1 MMTIVMTILKMMA
14 ATCVQQVWRQI
25 FATTMS
31 MFSQRQQPECDII
44 DNTCGLEIDNM
55 QGDPS
60 LQQIP
65 VWRRKTIDLRPYGYD
80 DSYVLLLIDS
90 GAFTHVC
97 PTDFGK
103 GLTQVTR

>member
-1 MMTIVMTILKMMA
+1 MISLMMTILKMMA
-14 ATCVQQVWRQI
+14 VACAQQVWQQDFSFPVMRK
-25 FATTMS
+25 
-31 MFSQRQQPECDII
+31 FSQIYQPEGDTI
-44 DNTCGLEIDNM
+44 DNTCGLEINNM

-80 DSYVLLLIDS
+80 DSYVLILIDS

-103 GLTQVTR
+103 